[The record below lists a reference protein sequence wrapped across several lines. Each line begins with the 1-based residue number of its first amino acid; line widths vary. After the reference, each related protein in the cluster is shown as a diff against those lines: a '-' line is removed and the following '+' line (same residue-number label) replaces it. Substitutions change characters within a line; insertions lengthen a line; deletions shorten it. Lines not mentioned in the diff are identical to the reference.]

1 MIKARAIYRSGF
13 FFLSKFAPLKVNDSL
28 GLNFNQL
35 NFLKMSKTVLTNDTY
50 SNELQ
55 VYVNQERAAVDLAN
69 SVGKLLFDKSIELV
83 LFRNHLADTSVTEI
97 LRLHKYAAEVV
108 GKPISVF
115 DTADLA
121 KELYEMELAPAKIDI
136 GKLASEWLS
145 ARDHYKTHREFLSD
159 KLSNFM
165 IDAGNEI
172 EPRDVVLYGFGRIG
186 RLAARELIKQAGK
199 GQQLRLRAIVT
210 RENDEVSLKKR
221 AALFENDS
229 VHGRFK
235 GTVDIDY
242 EHKALLING
251 QRVYMIATN
260 DPATVDYTSYGID
273 NALMIDN
280 TGVLKD
286 RAGLSKH
293 LEAKGVSKVIL
304 TAPGKEVPN
313 IVYGINHRDLDIEN
327 ETIFSAASCTTNAIC
342 PILFTVNNALK
353 LDKGHIET
361 VHAYTNDQNL
371 LDNMHKKSRRGR
383 SAAINMVITETGAG
397 KAVTKVIPEL
407 ADKLTANA
415 VRVPTPNGSLAII
428 HAYVEKPTTKDE
440 INAIIRK
447 QALEGDLVNQIYYSI
462 SEELVSSDII
472 GNECCSVFDSQAT
485 IVSADGKGI
494 VLYVW
499 YDNEFGYT
507 KQVIRLAKYVAKV
520 RRNMYY

>member
-1 MIKARAIYRSGF
+1 
-13 FFLSKFAPLKVNDSL
+13 
-28 GLNFNQL
+28 
-35 NFLKMSKTVLTNDTY
+35 MSNSTLANDTY

-55 VYVNQERAAVDLAN
+55 VYVNQEKAAVSLAN

-83 LFRNHLADTSVTEI
+83 LFRNHLVDTSVTEI

-121 KELYEMELAPAKIDI
+121 KELYNMSLAPAKIDI
-136 GKLASEWLS
+136 GKLASEWLT
-145 ARDHYKTHREFLSD
+145 ARDHYKTHREFLND

-165 IDAGNEI
+165 LEEGNSI

-186 RLAARELIKQAGK
+186 RLAARELIRQAGK

-210 RENDEVSLKKR
+210 RENDELSLKKR

-235 GTVDIDY
+235 GTVDVDY
-242 EHKALLING
+242 EGKALLING

-260 DPATVDYTSYGID
+260 DPSTVDYTAYGID

-293 LEAKGVSKVIL
+293 LQAKGVAKVIL

-327 ETIFSAASCTTNAIC
+327 ETIFSAASCTTNAIS
-342 PILFTVNNALK
+342 PILYAIHNELVI
-353 LDKGHIET
+353 DKGHIET

-383 SAAINMVITETGAG
+383 SAAVNMVITETGAA
-397 KAVTKVIPEL
+397 KAVTKVIPDL
-407 ADKLTANA
+407 ANKLTANA

-428 HAYVEKPTTKDE
+428 NVYVSKQTTLE
-440 INAIIRK
+440 EVNAIIRK
-447 QALEGDLVNQIYYSI
+447 RALDGDLVNQIYYSI

-472 GNECCSVFDSQAT
+472 GNECCSVYDSQAT
-485 IVSADGKGI
+485 IVNSEGKGL

-499 YDNEFGYT
+499 YDNEYGYT

-520 RRNMYY
+520 RRNIYY